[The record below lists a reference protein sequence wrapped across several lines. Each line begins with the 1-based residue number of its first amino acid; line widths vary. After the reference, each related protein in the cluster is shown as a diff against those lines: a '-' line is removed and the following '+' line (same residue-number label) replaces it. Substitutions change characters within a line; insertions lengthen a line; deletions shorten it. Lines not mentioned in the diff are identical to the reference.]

1 MKETQ
6 RCIINILF
14 YLNSEI
20 MKKLFFASALVAGMG
35 MLASCSN
42 DEVAVAPGVAPG
54 PGNADLVPIE
64 LALGNP
70 TVSVQKR
77 GSGTVGDIA
86 DEATNVWNGQDLY
99 VLMTQQDDASTVD
112 DNEFGMST
120 WTYESANPA
129 TDPNVDQQPYVDD
142 PTATIVN
149 FDNELIKAP
158 ATGASG
164 ALEWT
169 TGPKYYPNEGTH
181 DFFAYHISDAFTD
194 AEPAGAL
201 DNKPD
206 ITTEANGKQ
215 MSVAFTID
223 GTQDLMVG
231 KAEWKKNNPDD
242 DFATLYPDL
251 DQAADLFT
259 ARSARAGVI
268 PNIVMQHLLTRFT
281 FTVEGMGAG
290 AENLQ
295 VTKIEVK
302 SKATGKMYVAYDPTA
317 VPENLIEFDEVEPE
331 AYTTFT
337 LMQVDAD
344 RADANADLEELKPV
358 TIEKAAEPDG
368 EGVNEDGYAQQKVG
382 DAIMVAPGDAAYSL
396 TVYVQQTFD
405 DDNPTTEEENH
416 PAGVYPYPLTIN
428 IPSAQ
433 GGSLT
438 DDEKDV
444 AQSGASYNVNIK
456 LYGMEKIELETT
468 LTGWK
473 DGGNIDI
480 DTNAPAGGAEEDP
493 EP

>member
-1 MKETQ
+1 MKT
-6 RCIINILF
+6 
-14 YLNSEI
+14 
-20 MKKLFFASALVAGMG
+20 KLFFASALLVGMG
-35 MLASCSN
+35 MVSSCSN
-42 DEVAVAPGVAPG
+42 DDVAVAPDVTPG
-54 PGNADLVPIE
+54 AGNVDLVPIE

-86 DEATNVWNGQDLY
+86 SEVATNVWNGQDLY
-99 VLMTQQDDASTVD
+99 VLMTRQDDASTADV
-112 DNEFGMST
+112 NEFGMST

-129 TDPNVDQQPYVDD
+129 SDPNVDQQPYVDD

-164 ALEWT
+164 GLEWT

-194 AEPAGAL
+194 AAPVGEL
-201 DNKPD
+201 DGKPD
-206 ITTEANGKQ
+206 VTTEADGKQ

-231 KAEWKKNNPDD
+231 KAEWKKNTPDD

-251 DQAADLFT
+251 NQATDLFT

-281 FTVEGMGAG
+281 FTVEGMGSG
-290 AENLQ
+290 AEGLQ

-302 SKATGKMYVAYDPTA
+302 SKDAGKMYVAYDPTD
-317 VPENLIEFDEVEPE
+317 VPANLIEFNETLPD
-331 AYTTFT
+331 AYSTFT

-344 RADANADLEELKPV
+344 RADANADLEPLDPV
-358 TIEKAAEPDG
+358 TIEKAEGTPG
-368 EGVNEDGYAQQKVG
+368 EGDINADGYAPQRVG

-405 DDNPTTEEENH
+405 DDNPATEPENH

-428 IPSAQ
+428 IPSAT
-433 GGSLT
+433 GGT
-438 DDEKDV
+438 VENKDV

-456 LYGMEKIELETT
+456 LYGLEKIELETT
-468 LTGWK
+468 LTGWE

-480 DTNAPAGGAEEDP
+480 DTNAPAGGAEEETP
-493 EP
+493 EEP